1 MPRDAIDV
9 QSGTIDEAAH
19 PAAAQR
25 GLDHV
30 IAAVTK
36 GLRASLDL
44 AGLGLGDARKGAA
57 VESTAAEAAV
67 NLRMV
72 GGGADHH
79 QFAAPVEG
87 QAACHAVGPQGG
99 VAVPG
104 EPGF

>member
-1 MPRDAIDV
+1 
-9 QSGTIDEAAH
+9 
-19 PAAAQR
+19 
-25 GLDHV
+25 
-30 IAAVTK
+30 
-36 GLRASLDL
+36 
-44 AGLGLGDARKGAA
+44 
-57 VESTAAEAAV
+57 
-67 NLRMV
+67 MV